1 MIGNSKCACMP
12 INIFNRHINI
22 NIFLYSK
29 SSKIVYRFEIMLKF
43 RIVIND
49 GISD

>member
-22 NIFLYSK
+22 NIFYIQNLVK
-29 SSKIVYRFEIMLKF
+29 SVFEIMLKF